1 MTINLIDSNDH
12 IPEFPQSTYSLSVM
26 ENSPSGTIIAPN
38 ITVRH
43 RSGGGHTS
51 YQALGTPSTSNSAC
65 PEGTDIFIHTGRT

>member
-43 RSGGGHTS
+43 
-51 YQALGTPSTSNSAC
+51 
-65 PEGTDIFIHTGRT
+65 